1 MGPLIVLDKSALQCF
16 SRDEVQVLAK
26 HYLLVVV
33 PILLIEILA
42 DLKKEPPEG
51 RMPEDD
57 VVWLSG
63 KLSGSGSKLNVP
75 YQAAC
80 IESMLGNDPP
90 PGNVLMGGAKNVQT
104 KDGQKGIFFDEPKE
118 YQALRNW
125 RACRFDEAEKVLAE
139 EWRRATAAID
149 LESFRRSYAERL
161 KGKTQPRTLDELL
174 PYIDRLLAAQDQGI
188 QKDLIAALLG
198 TIGPPEEFRA
208 KIFDRWLKLRMP
220 RLREFSPY
228 AHYCLRTMLI
238 FQAGLAFGLISTRA
252 TNRIDLE
259 YLFYAHFGYVF
270 CSNDKFHRTMSLYVL
285 REFQTFVEADVLKKD
300 LKWLHDE
307 WGGLSESE
315 REQRAYDYGSYPP
328 QNPDSITHQMWVKYM
343 NPWKP
348 GSGNRAVRMTKEEE
362 EKLLAEMRPI
372 MDAIDEESP

>member
-1 MGPLIVLDKSALQCF
+1 MLT
-16 SRDEVQVLAK
+16 K

-33 PILLIEILA
+33 PVLLIEILA
-42 DLKKEPPEG
+42 DLKKEPRED
-51 RMPEDD
+51 RAPEDE

-63 KLSGSGSKLNVP
+63 KLLGSDSKLNVP

-90 PGNVLMGGAKNVQT
+90 PGHLLMDGAKDVQT
-104 KDGQKGIFFDEPKE
+104 REGRKGIFFDEPTE
-118 YQALRNW
+118 YKALRNW
-125 RACRFDEAEKVLAE
+125 QVRRFDVAEKILAE

-149 LESFRRSYAERL
+149 LESFRRSHAERL
-161 KGKTQPRTLDELL
+161 KGKAQPRALDELI
-174 PYIDRLLAAQDQGI
+174 PYVDQLLVSDDQCV
-188 QKDLIAALLG
+188 QKDLIAALLNS
-198 TIGPPEEFRA
+198 IGAPEEFRA
-208 KIFDRWLKLRMP
+208 KIFDRWLKLGMP

-238 FQAGLAFGLISTRA
+238 FQAGLAFGLLSTRA

-270 CSNDKFHRTMSLYVL
+270 CSNDKFHRTMSPYVL
-285 REFQTFVEADVLKKD
+285 GEFQTFVDADVLKQD

-307 WGGLSESE
+307 WEGLSESE

-328 QNPDSITHQMWVKYM
+328 QKSDSITHQLWVKYM
-343 NPWKP
+343 RPWQP
-348 GSGNRAVRMTKEEE
+348 GSGNQAVRMTKEEE
-362 EKLLAEMRPI
+362 QQLLAEMRPF
-372 MDAIDEESP
+372 MDAIDEQS